1 MTVTPAQVQEKIK
14 EISAD
19 GQFFELTD
27 VDLAGQSYKAYKH
40 APASLLDAIQSGRGH
55 GDLDFLVYEGKR
67 YTFTEFFRQVDA
79 FAAALQ
85 GQYGVAKG
93 DRVAIAMR
101 NRPEWNIAFIATV
114 SIGAI
119 AVPINS
125 WGKTE
130 ELSYAVKDCGAKVLV
145 ADDARFA
152 LIASKLV
159 ELGVL
164 AVVATDSNQAQGAL
178 DFDETVAQFS
188 GKDYVLDQ
196 PAAEDIS
203 VILYTSGS
211 TGFPKGV
218 AHRQIAVAQ
227 ALMNMMFLGYLV
239 MSLEGERKLRGGAE
253 RETPMLTV
261 PLFHGTGLLS
271 GLLIPLQLGQ
281 KVVMMYKWDT
291 QQALQL
297 IQDEKVTGLT
307 SVPAILQ
314 ALFSAPNFDDFATE
328 SLMRIGAAGA
338 ATPAGLPQ
346 LIEEKIGKP
355 SRAAGWAMT
364 ETLAIGTT
372 ASGVVYDLSPSSA
385 GVKSPICELRFV
397 DDDNNVLEYGEA
409 GEIEFRG
416 VTMTPGYWEKPDANA
431 ATFNDGW
438 LKTGDI
444 GQFRNDDYLY
454 ITGRKKEIVIRGG
467 ENIYPGEIEDVA
479 YRLPAVHENVVF
491 GVPDETMGE
500 EMVMVAFGDKD
511 LTADTIRAHLK
522 ENLAAYKVP
531 KQILV
536 LDQPLPKNASG
547 KLFKRKLK
555 DEFIENADG

>member
-1 MTVTPAQVQEKIK
+1 MNVKPADVQAKIK

-19 GQFFELTD
+19 GQFFELKD
-27 VDLAGQSYKAYKH
+27 VELAGQSYKAFKH
-40 APASLLDAIQSGRGH
+40 APSCLLDAIQSGRGY
-55 GDLDFLVYEGKR
+55 GDVDFLVYEGKR
-67 YTFTEFFRQVDA
+67 FTFTEFFRQADA
-79 FAAALQ
+79 MAAALQ
-85 GQYGVAKG
+85 NEYGVVKG

-101 NRPEWNIAFIATV
+101 NRPEWTVAFIASI

-130 ELSYAVKDCGAKVLV
+130 ELSYAISDCGAKVLV
-145 ADDARFA
+145 ADEARFA
-152 LIASKLV
+152 LIEKKL
-159 ELGVL
+159 EQLGITAIVPVDTDL
-164 AVVATDSNQAQGAL
+164 PNGAIDFAATLEAH
-178 DFDETVAQFS
+178 S
-188 GKDYVLDQ
+188 GSQYVLDQ
-196 PAAEDIS
+196 PSQEDICL
-203 VILYTSGS
+203 ILYTSGS

-239 MSLEGERKLRGGAE
+239 MSLEGERSLRGGAE

-291 QQALQL
+291 QNALRL

-307 SVPAILQ
+307 SVPAVLQ

-328 SLMRIGAAGA
+328 SLMRISAAGA

-346 LIEEKIGKP
+346 LIEQKIGKP
-355 SRAAGWAMT
+355 SRSAGWAMT

-372 ASGVVYDLSPSSA
+372 ASGVVFDLAPSSA
-385 GVKSPICELRFV
+385 GVQSPICELRFV
-397 DDDNNVLEYGEA
+397 DDDDNVLSYGEE

-416 VTMTPGYWEKPDANA
+416 VTMTAGYWEKPEANA
-431 ATFNDGW
+431 ETLHDGW

-444 GQFRNDDYLY
+444 GRFDEDDYMY
-454 ITGRKKEIVIRGG
+454 ITGRKKEIIIRGG

-479 YRLPAVHENVVF
+479 YRLESVHENVVF
-491 GVPDETMGE
+491 GVPDNTMGE
-500 EMVMVAFGDKD
+500 EMVLVAFGEQG
-511 LTADTIRAHLK
+511 LSPELIRAHLSA
-522 ENLAAYKVP
+522 NIAAYKVP
-531 KQILV
+531 KHIIV
-536 LDQPLPKNASG
+536 LDDPLPKNASG
-547 KLFKRKLK
+547 KLFKRQLK
-555 DEFIENADG
+555 DEYVAQ